1 MKSERKKTP
10 SPLRYLC
17 GILAVWTVL
26 IGFSK
31 FAGGRVG
38 SGSIRIPA
46 AALLLIVIPA
56 AVFAISRLGTHCVYI
71 RSHSGALRRGTALL
85 GALTLSLSAFTLPA
99 EATVSGSLSVANI
112 GWNETAFSEGTP
124 GKGTA
129 TNKTASSSWAANGT
143 QITGTVTP
151 AESSEN
157 SGGGGCGGS
166 SSTTTYYY
174 SSGATSTLTITNQS
188 AEKSLLTF
196 SYTVPSPSAGTLTI
210 DGTAQTKASSFSKTL
225 EPNGTVLIKLTTSA
239 NPASSTSSNPSGY
252 AASATLSNLSLT
264 SLNRDI
270 SVTFAQPV
278 HGSYTVNVGSTKLNV
293 GETCTKPVTTQY
305 TLSAR
310 ADANYVFDGWYVN
323 DTKVSVA
330 ATYTTAFSDDC
341 TVEARFAEEPLF
353 SVIQMSDQTADKS
366 AYVEVNSSYYH
377 EIGDSKSKKGSS
389 HTNVG
394 TSGNNSYGE
403 PTYFPYS
410 TWSASDGAIQSSASG
425 TATGDNQTTLGY
437 SSASATLYSDIIRV
451 KCKENCIIT
460 FDSSMD
466 AQSVQIANSNGASDN
481 QYGVFL
487 YYYTTASD
495 RANAG
500 TIRTNGT
507 AEFKGSKQT
516 SGKASTRVV
525 VNKGEYLYLHAYAK
539 TRKEKFIASGHITDN
554 YSYTAKI
561 SNFTVTPNTIEHTLT
576 TGNRDNT
583 GAVLKYGSV
592 KINGTAKSVSS
603 GTCDYK
609 AAENATL
616 TLTPGTAPTGYTF
629 IGWHNVTDNKY
640 DYTSS
645 TYTVKMTND
654 YEVYPI
660 YVPAMTITADGD
672 NGYESATYQY
682 KSLSG
687 GMVPS
692 NGQLFVARGPIQSN
706 GGNPAFYTSLKDAF
720 AATDT
725 VFLLAWDT
733 INGSLTIPVGK
744 TLVIPDRLADPG
756 PDASQPEQV
765 TSSTGISS
773 YCKVTLNGNLT
784 VNGKLVV
791 NGMQS
796 STASGRAAGSI
807 GYLSLSDKATVTVNS
822 GGELCGYGQIR
833 GGSITAEN
841 GSTVRELMEISDRRT
856 ALVMKEIVDQKSSKR
871 VFPFNNFSIKT
882 IESPVTYASGAKLYA
897 QYSVMLEGNNHS
909 AGAVLIFGSSGAL
922 FNLTRGSMTKSFDLD
937 TDKTI
942 YRLNEGGEMG
952 TGSFQLDVKFSV
964 ASYGGTTITIKSQ
977 DYWMPLNAGFDLRT
991 AGDMTVN
998 NDFKFLPG
1006 ASLSVEKGG
1015 TCTVASSAKLLFY
1028 RLNDYDT
1035 RGIGN
1040 GTYQKGYSAKV
1051 YPVNAT
1057 NLPGG
1062 GYTHPKLDT
1071 VGSARLNVDGEM
1083 IVNGGLYVS
1092 DELVSQSNQGFTGT
1106 EPVDGVN
1113 KTRQEINQAYFKLYP
1128 NGYNVL
1134 TGTGSINMTTAL
1146 TNSNVNEAMT
1156 SQNTN
1161 DPAWAKIPIS
1171 PIKGL
1176 KADATADTPENYQ
1189 SLNTQATYYGV
1200 YRPGNFYVWTT
1211 EKPEIAKIVGGGNE
1225 TTTYRSLA
1233 DAVQAYTAGT
1243 GYIQMLKDSTEPGFT
1258 VSQNVTLDLN
1268 GKTVTLA
1275 GDLTVAEGC
1284 TLSGMD
1290 SSSKEYAAPSGKI
1303 VGKVTG
1309 YAPTYQTPTVTTTDG
1324 DTYDRYVAIPG
1335 TEADGNTPN
1344 LSFHHFNISVTG
1356 YHFELATGDTPQ
1368 CALFFIGKFQ
1378 GDEAAKGYLT
1388 SLGFTLK
1395 VKGENGENDTQLGE
1409 DNYELPDNKNEIPKM
1424 PAAGEESTSKVVYD
1438 RDGDGAYLFEV
1449 YLKRSFKKGESKG
1462 YTEYISATAQ
1472 ATFKNGRTQQ
1482 SDPRELSFQEAWT
1495 DKGLTTGQREIL
1507 DKFLTDLGIK

>member
-1 MKSERKKTP
+1 MKAEGKKTP

-157 SGGGGCGGS
+157 SGGGGGCGGS

-252 AASATLSNLSLT
+252 AASATLSDLSLT

-293 GETCTKPVTTQY
+293 GETYTKPVSTTY

-323 DTKVSVA
+323 HDTKVSVA

-341 TVEARFAEEPLF
+341 TVEARFVEDPLF

-389 HTNVG
+389 HTNVD

-410 TWSASDGAIQSSASG
+410 TWSASNDAIQSSARG
-425 TATGDNQTTLGY
+425 TATGDNQTTWGY

-460 FDSSMD
+460 FDSSMN
-466 AQSVQIANSNGASDN
+466 AQSVSIANSNGASDN

-487 YYYTTASD
+487 YYYTTASAS
-495 RANAG
+495 ANAS
-500 TIRTNGT
+500 TIKTNGT

-525 VNKGEYLYLHAYAK
+525 VNKGEYLYLYAYAK
-539 TRKEKFIASGHITDN
+539 TRKEKFISSGYITDN
-554 YSYTAKI
+554 YSYAATI
-561 SNFTVTPNTIEHTLT
+561 SKFTVTPNTIEHTLT

-592 KINGTAKSVSS
+592 KINGTAQGVSS
-603 GTCDYK
+603 GTYSYK
-609 AAENATL
+609 AADNATL
-616 TLTPGTAPTGYTF
+616 KLTPGTAPTGYTF

-645 TYTVKMTND
+645 TYPVTMTKD

-660 YVPAMTITADGD
+660 YVPAMTITAGGA
-672 NGYESATYQY
+672 NGYGSADYQY

-687 GMVPS
+687 KMVES
-692 NGQLFVARGPIQSN
+692 NGQYVARGPITSS
-706 GGNPAFYTSLKDAF
+706 GTPKFYTDLNTAF
-720 AATDT
+720 NEQST
-725 VFLLAWDT
+725 VFLLAGDT
-733 INGSLTIPVGK
+733 INGSLTIPTGK

-841 GSTVRELMEISDRRT
+841 SSTVRELMEISDRRA
-856 ALVMKEIVDQKSSKR
+856 ALVMKEIEDQKSSKR
-871 VFPFNNFSIKT
+871 VFPFSNFSIKT

-922 FNLTRGSMTKSFDLD
+922 FNLTQGSMTKSFDLAA
-937 TDKTI
+937 DKTV
-942 YRLNEGGEMG
+942 YRLNEGGKMS
-952 TGSFQLDVKFSV
+952 TGSFQLDVKFGVQGVGSQ
-964 ASYGGTTITIKSQ
+964 TITIKSL

-991 AGDMTVN
+991 AGEMTVN
-998 NDFKFLPG
+998 SDFKFLPG

-1015 TCTVASSAKLLFY
+1015 TCTVVSGAKLLFY

-1035 RGIGN
+1035 REIDKGE
-1040 GTYQKGYSAKV
+1040 YQKGYSTKV

-1062 GYTHPKLDT
+1062 GYKHPTLET

-1092 DELVSQSNQGFTGT
+1092 NDLVSESNQDFDRTELVDGT
-1106 EPVDGVN
+1106 P
-1113 KTRQEINQAYFKLYP
+1113 KTRQQINEAYFTVYP

-1134 TGTGSINMTTAL
+1134 TGTGSINMTAAQTSE
-1146 TNSNVNEAMT
+1146 TQVYEAMT
-1156 SQNTN
+1156 SQKTN
-1161 DPAWAKIPIS
+1161 DPAWAPIKIT

-1176 KADATADTPENYQ
+1176 KADATVDNSDNYQ
-1189 SLNTQATYYGV
+1189 PLTQATYYGV
-1200 YRPGNFYVWTT
+1200 YQPGGFYTWTT
-1211 EKPEIAKIVGGGNE
+1211 EEPVVAKIVNGANE
-1225 TTTYRSLA
+1225 QTYRSLA
-1233 DAVQAYTAGT
+1233 AAVQNYTAGT

-1258 VSQNVTLDLN
+1258 VSKDVTLDLN
-1268 GKTVTLA
+1268 GKTVKLA
-1275 GDLTVAEGC
+1275 GDLTVAKGF

-1290 SSSKEYAAPSGKI
+1290 SSTGTGYDVAPTGKI
-1303 VGKVTG
+1303 VGTVKG
-1309 YAPTYQTPTVTTTDG
+1309 CAPTYQTPG
-1324 DTYDRYVAIPG
+1324 DTYDCYVAIPG
-1335 TEADGNTPN
+1335 TEADNETAN
-1344 LSFHHFNISVTG
+1344 LSFHRFNISVTG
-1356 YHFELATGDTPQ
+1356 YRFELTTGGTPQ

-1378 GDEAAKGYLT
+1378 GDDAAKNHLT
-1388 SLGFTLK
+1388 ELGFTLK
-1395 VKGENGENDTQLGE
+1395 DENGNQLGE
-1409 DNYELPDNKNEIPKM
+1409 DNYKFTAGTVFPPMPKE
-1424 PAAGEESTSKVVYD
+1424 GEASDSEVVCS
-1438 RDGDGAYLFEV
+1438 GDAYLFEA
-1449 YLKRSFKKGESKG
+1449 YLKRSFDKAKPDG
-1462 YTEYISATAQ
+1462 YTKNISATAQ
-1472 ATFKNGRTQQ
+1472 ATFDNGGKQQ
-1482 SDPRELSFQEAWT
+1482 SGSRNLSFEDAWT
-1495 DKGLTTGQREIL
+1495 NPGELDPAQKEIL
-1507 DKFLTDLGIK
+1507 KKFLDELGIKQ

>member
-1 MKSERKKTP
+1 MKAEGKKTP

-112 GWNETAFSEGTP
+112 GWNETAFSEGAP

-239 NPASSTSSNPSGY
+239 NPPSSTSSNPSGY
-252 AASATLSNLSLT
+252 AASATLSDLSLT

-293 GETCTKPVTTQY
+293 GETYTKPVSTTY

-323 DTKVSVA
+323 HDTKVSVA

-341 TVEARFAEEPLF
+341 TVEARFVEDPLF
-353 SVIQMSDQTADKS
+353 SVIQMSDPAADKS
-366 AYVEVNSSYYH
+366 AYVEASSSYYH
-377 EIGDSKSKKGSS
+377 NEKGSY

-394 TSGNNSYGE
+394 DTSANNSYGE

-410 TWSASDGAIQSSASG
+410 TWSVSNGAIQSSESG
-425 TATGDNQTTLGY
+425 TATGDNQTTWGY
-437 SSASATLYSDIIRV
+437 SQAIATLYSDIIRV

-460 FDSSMD
+460 FDSSMN
-466 AQSVQIANSNGASDN
+466 AQSVSISNSNSSDN

-487 YYYTTASD
+487 YYYTTASAS
-495 RANAG
+495 ANAN
-500 TIRTNGT
+500 TIKTNGT
-507 AEFKGSKQT
+507 AAIEGSKKT
-516 SGKASTRVV
+516 SGSASTRVV
-525 VNKGEYLYLHAYAK
+525 VNKDEYLYLYAYAK
-539 TRKEKFIASGHITDN
+539 TRKDKMTNSGYETDN
-554 YSYTAKI
+554 YSYTATI
-561 SNFTVTPNTIEHTLT
+561 SKFTVTPNTTEHTFT

-583 GAVLKYGSV
+583 GTVLKSGSV
-592 KINGTAKSVSS
+592 KINGTAQGVSS
-603 GTCDYK
+603 GTYSYK
-609 AAENATL
+609 AADNATL

-629 IGWHNVTDNKY
+629 IGWHNVTDNVY
-640 DYTSS
+640 DYTNS
-645 TYTVKMTND
+645 TYTVKMTKD
-654 YEVYPI
+654 YEVNPI
-660 YVPAMTITADGD
+660 YVPAMTITAGGA
-672 NGYESATYQY
+672 NGYGSADYQY

-687 GMVPS
+687 QMVTP
-692 NGQLFVARGPIQSN
+692 NGQYVARNADCSK
-706 GGNPAFYTSLKDAF
+706 FYTNLNAAF
-720 AATDT
+720 SDT
-725 VFLLAWDT
+725 NIVFLLAGDT
-733 INGSLTIPVGK
+733 FNGSLTIPTGK
-744 TLVIPDRLADPG
+744 TLVIPDRLADSG
-756 PDASQPEQV
+756 PAASQPEQV
-765 TSSTGISS
+765 TSSAGISS

-796 STASGRAAGSI
+796 STANGRAAGGI
-807 GYLSLSDKATVTVNS
+807 GYLSLSDSAAVTVSS

-833 GGSITAEN
+833 GGSISAKN
-841 GSTVRELMEISDRRT
+841 GSTVRELMEISDRRA
-856 ALVMKEIVDQKSSKR
+856 ALVMKEIDDKKSSMR
-871 VFPFNNFSIKT
+871 VFPFSNFSIKT

-897 QYSVMLEGNNHS
+897 QYSVMLEGNNQS
-909 AGAVLIFGSSGAL
+909 TGAVLIFGPSGAL
-922 FNLTRGSMTKSFDLD
+922 FNLTQGSMTKSFDLAK
-937 TDKTI
+937 DKTV
-942 YRLNEGGEMG
+942 YRLNEGGKMS
-952 TGSFQLDVKFSV
+952 TGSFQLDVKFS
-964 ASYGGTTITIKSQ
+964 AMGMSKDITIKSQ
-977 DYWMPLNAGFDLRT
+977 EYWMPLNAGFDLRT

-998 NDFKFLPG
+998 SDFKFLPG

-1035 RGIGN
+1035 REIGK
-1040 GTYQKGYSAKV
+1040 GTYQKGYSAKA

-1134 TGTGSINMTTAL
+1134 TGTGSIDMTAAQTSE
-1146 TNSNVNEAMT
+1146 TQVHEAMT
-1156 SQNTN
+1156 AQGTN
-1161 DPAWAKIPIS
+1161 DPAWA
-1171 PIKGL
+1171 PIKITPIAGL
-1176 KADATADTPENYQ
+1176 KADAAEDIPQNYQ
-1189 SLNTQATYYGV
+1189 PLNTQATYYGV

-1211 EKPEIAKIVGGGNE
+1211 EKPEIAKIVGGGSE

-1233 DAVQAYTAGT
+1233 DAVAAYKDT
-1243 GYIQMLKDSTEPGFT
+1243 GYIQMLNNSTEPGFT

-1268 GKTVTLA
+1268 GKTVTLD
-1275 GDLTVAEGC
+1275 GTLTVAKGF

-1290 SSSKEYAAPSGKI
+1290 SSTGTGYDALPSGKI
-1303 VGKVTG
+1303 VGTVTG
-1309 YAPTYQTPTVTTTDG
+1309 TVAPTYQTPTVNEE
-1324 DTYDRYVAIPG
+1324 YDRYVAIPG

-1368 CALFFIGKFQ
+1368 CALFFIGKFR
-1378 GDEAAKGYLT
+1378 GDDAAKKYLT
-1388 SLGFTLK
+1388 KLGFTLK
-1395 VKGENGENDTQLGE
+1395 YIADESQDFSYPMPGSLN
-1409 DNYELPDNKNEIPKM
+1409 NEV
-1424 PAAGEESTSKVVYD
+1424 GLDEE
-1438 RDGDGAYLFEV
+1438 GAYLFEA
-1449 YLKRSFKKGESKG
+1449 YLMRSFDKNDAAAYQTK
-1462 YTEYISATAQ
+1462 ISATAQ
-1472 ATFKNGRTQQ
+1472 AIFGTNVGTQNSETKEWSFEDAWQ
-1482 SDPRELSFQEAWT
+1482 NALTDSDMDISPAE
-1495 DKGLTTGQREIL
+1495 KEIL
-1507 DKFLTDLGIK
+1507 EKFLKDLNIPIPNPNPKTE

>member
-1 MKSERKKTP
+1 MKAEGKKTP

-56 AVFAISRLGTHCVYI
+56 AVFAISRLGKHCVYI

-112 GWNETAFSEGTP
+112 DLSESAFSAGTP
-124 GKGTA
+124 GKGNA
-129 TNKTASSSWAANGT
+129 TGNTASSSWAANGT

-151 AESSEN
+151 AESSEK
-157 SGGGGCGGS
+157 SGGGGCVG

-225 EPNGTVLIKLTTSA
+225 GPNGTVLIKLTTSA

-270 SVTFAQPV
+270 SVMFAQPA
-278 HGSYTVNVGSTKLNV
+278 HGSYTVKAGSTALKV
-293 GETCTKPVTTQY
+293 GETYTKPVTTQY

-330 ATYTTAFSDDC
+330 AAYTTVFSDDC
-341 TVEARFAEEPLF
+341 TVEARFTEDPLF
-353 SVIQMSDQTADKS
+353 TVIQMSDPAADKS
-366 AYVEVNSSYYH
+366 AYVEASSSYYH
-377 EIGDSKSKKGSS
+377 NEKGSY

-394 TSGNNSYGE
+394 DTSQNNSYG
-403 PTYFPYS
+403 PHTYFPYS
-410 TWSASDGAIQSSASG
+410 TWSASNGAIQSSESG
-425 TATGDNQTTLGY
+425 TATGDNQTTWGY
-437 SSASATLYSDIIRV
+437 SQASATLYSDIIRV

-460 FDSSMD
+460 FDSSMN
-466 AQSVQIANSNGASDN
+466 AQSVSISNSNSSDN

-487 YYYTTASD
+487 YYYTTASAS
-495 RANAG
+495 ANAN
-500 TIRTNGT
+500 TIKTNGT
-507 AEFKGSKQT
+507 AAIEGSKKT
-516 SGKASTRVV
+516 SGSANTRVV
-525 VNKGEYLYLHAYAK
+525 VNKDEYLYLYAYAK
-539 TRKEKFIASGHITDN
+539 TRKDKMTNSGYETDN
-554 YSYTAKI
+554 YSYTATI
-561 SNFTVTPNTIEHTLT
+561 SNFTVTPNTTEHTFT

-583 GAVLKYGSV
+583 GTVLKSGSV
-592 KINGTAKSVSS
+592 KINGTAQGVSS
-603 GTCDYK
+603 GTYSYK
-609 AAENATL
+609 AADNATL

-629 IGWHNVTDNKY
+629 IGWHNVTDNVY
-640 DYTSS
+640 DYTNS
-645 TYTVKMTND
+645 TYTVKMTKD
-654 YEVYPI
+654 YEVNPI
-660 YVPAMTITADGD
+660 YVPAMTITAGGA
-672 NGYESATYQY
+672 NGYGSADYQY

-687 GMVPS
+687 QMVTP
-692 NGQLFVARGPIQSN
+692 NGQYVARNADCSK
-706 GGNPAFYTSLKDAF
+706 FYTDLNAAF
-720 AATDT
+720 SDTNT
-725 VFLLAWDT
+725 VFLLAGDT
-733 INGSLTIPVGK
+733 FNGSLTIPTGK
-744 TLVIPDRLADPG
+744 TLVIPDRLADSG
-756 PDASQPEQV
+756 PAASQPEQV
-765 TSSTGISS
+765 TSSAGISS

-784 VNGKLVV
+784 VDGKLVV

-796 STASGRAAGSI
+796 STANGRAAGGI
-807 GYLSLSDKATVTVNS
+807 GYLSLSDSAAVTVSS

-833 GGSITAEN
+833 GGSISAKN
-841 GSTVRELMEISDRRT
+841 GSTVRELMEISDRRA
-856 ALVMKEIVDQKSSKR
+856 ALVMKEIDDKKSSMR
-871 VFPFNNFSIKT
+871 VFPFSNFSIKT

-897 QYSVMLEGNNHS
+897 QYSIMLEGNNQS
-909 AGAVLIFGSSGAL
+909 TGAVLIFGPSGAL
-922 FNLTRGSMTKSFDLD
+922 FNLTQGSMTKSFDLAK
-937 TDKTI
+937 DKTV
-942 YRLNEGGEMG
+942 YRLNEGGKMS
-952 TGSFQLDVKFSV
+952 TGSFQLDVKFGVSG
-964 ASYGGTTITIKSQ
+964 YGSTTITIKSQ
-977 DYWMPLNAGFDLRT
+977 EYWMPLNAGFDLRT

-998 NDFKFLPG
+998 SDFKFLPG

-1015 TCTVASSAKLLFY
+1015 TCTVASKAKLLFY

-1092 DELVSQSNQGFTGT
+1092 DELVSQSDQGFTGT
-1106 EPVDGVN
+1106 EPVDGVEMSR
-1113 KTRQEINQAYFKLYP
+1113 KDINAAYFKVYP

-1134 TGTGSINMTTAL
+1134 TGTGSIDMTAAQTSE
-1146 TNSNVNEAMT
+1146 TQVHEAMT

-1161 DPAWAKIPIS
+1161 DPAWA
-1171 PIKGL
+1171 PIKITPIAGL
-1176 KADATADTPENYQ
+1176 NVDASADAPKNYKPFDQ
-1189 SLNTQATYYGV
+1189 KATYYGV
-1200 YRPGNFYVWTT
+1200 HRPGNFYVWTT

-1225 TTTYRSLA
+1225 TIYRSLA
-1233 DAVQAYTAGT
+1233 DAVQAYTGT
-1243 GYIQMLKDSTEPGFT
+1243 GYIQMLKNSTEPGFT
-1258 VSQNVTLDLN
+1258 VSKDVTLDLN
-1268 GKTVTLA
+1268 GKTVTFD
-1275 GDLTVAEGC
+1275 GTLTVAEGK

-1290 SSSKEYAAPSGKI
+1290 SSAGADYVTAPGGKI
-1303 VGKVTG
+1303 VGTVTG
-1309 YAPTYQTPTVTTTDG
+1309 TVAPTYQTPTVKVENV

-1335 TEADGNTPN
+1335 TEENGTSN

-1368 CALFFIGKFQ
+1368 CALFFIGKFR
-1378 GDEAAKGYLT
+1378 GDDAAKKYLT
-1388 SLGFTLK
+1388 KLGFTLK
-1395 VKGENGENDTQLGE
+1395 YIADESQDFSYPMPGSLN
-1409 DNYELPDNKNEIPKM
+1409 NEV
-1424 PAAGEESTSKVVYD
+1424 GLDEE
-1438 RDGDGAYLFEV
+1438 GAYLFEA
-1449 YLKRSFKKGESKG
+1449 YLMRSFDKNDAAAYQMKIG
-1462 YTEYISATAQ
+1462 ATAQ
-1472 ATFKNGRTQQ
+1472 ATFKNGGTQNSETKQ
-1482 SDPRELSFQEAWT
+1482 WSFEDAWT
-1495 DKGLTTGQREIL
+1495 ESEGLKDLTPEQKAIL
-1507 DKFLTDLGIK
+1507 DKFLKELGITKQAE

>member
-1 MKSERKKTP
+1 MKSEGKKTP

-31 FAGGRVG
+31 FAGGRAG

-56 AVFAISRLGTHCVYI
+56 AVFAISRLGTLCAYM
-71 RSHSGALRRGTALL
+71 RNHSGALRRGTALL
-85 GALTLSLSAFTLPA
+85 GALTLSLSAFTLPV
-99 EATVSGSLSVANI
+99 EAAVDGSLSDKNI
-112 GWNETAFSEGTP
+112 GWSESEFSPGTP
-124 GKGTA
+124 GTGDPTG
-129 TNKTASSSWAANGT
+129 NTASSSWVATSGT

-151 AESSEN
+151 AESSKTESN
-157 SGGGGCGGS
+157 CSGG
-166 SSTTTYYY
+166 STTTYYY
-174 SSGATSTLTITNQS
+174 SSAATSTLTITNQS
-188 AEKSLLTF
+188 TEKSLLTF
-196 SYTVPSPSAGTLTI
+196 SYTVPSAGTLTI
-210 DGTAQTKASSFSKTL
+210 DGKPQTKASSFSQTL
-225 EPNGTVLIKLTTSA
+225 DPNGTVLIKLTTSA
-239 NPASSTSSNPSGY
+239 APASSTSPNPSAY

-270 SVTFAQPV
+270 SVTFAQPA
-278 HGSYTVNVGSTKLNV
+278 HGSYTVQVGSTKLNV
-293 GETCTKPVTTQY
+293 GETCTKPVKTQY

-310 ADANYVFDGWYVN
+310 ADASYVFDGWYVN
-323 DTKVSVA
+323 DTKVSEK
-330 ATYTTAFSDDC
+330 ATDTTAFSGDC
-341 TVEARFAEEPLF
+341 TVVARFVEEPLF
-353 SVIQMSDQTADKS
+353 SVIKMSDAGADKS

-377 EIGDSKSKKGSS
+377 EIGDSKSKKGSY

-487 YYYTTASD
+487 YYYTTASAS
-495 RANAG
+495 ANAG

-539 TRKEKFIASGHITDN
+539 TRKEKFIASGHITDD
-554 YSYTAKI
+554 YSYKATI

-583 GAVLKYGSV
+583 EAVLKSGTV

-616 TLTPGTAPTGYTF
+616 KLTPGNAPTGYTF
-629 IGWHNVTDNKY
+629 IGWHNVTTGEV
-640 DYTSS
+640 DYTHD
-645 TYTVKMTND
+645 TYTVKMTKD
-654 YEVYPI
+654 YEVTPI
-660 YVPAMTITADGD
+660 YVPAMTITAGGA
-672 NGYESATYQY
+672 NGYESAAYQY

-687 GMVPS
+687 SMVPS
-692 NGQLFVARGPIQSN
+692 NGQLFVARNADCSK
-706 GGNPAFYTSLKDAF
+706 FYTDLNAAF
-720 AATDT
+720 SDTNT
-725 VFLLAWDT
+725 VFLLAGDT

-756 PDASQPEQV
+756 PGASQPEQV
-765 TSSTGISS
+765 TTSASISS

-784 VNGKLVV
+784 VDGKLVV

-796 STASGRAAGSI
+796 STASGRAAGGI
-807 GYLSLSDKATVTVNS
+807 GYLSLSGSAAITVSS

-833 GGSITAEN
+833 GGSISAEN
-841 GSTVRELMEISDRRT
+841 GSTVRELMEISDKRT

-922 FNLTRGSMTKSFDLD
+922 FNLTRGSMTKSFDLAA
-937 TDKTI
+937 DKTI

-1015 TCTVASSAKLLFY
+1015 TCTVASGAKLLFY

-1035 RGIGN
+1035 REIGK
-1040 GTYQKGYSAKV
+1040 GEYQKGYSMKV

-1062 GYTHPKLDT
+1062 GYKHPTLET

-1083 IVNGGLYVS
+1083 IVKGGLYVS
-1092 DELVSQSNQGFTGT
+1092 NDPVSESDQDFDKTEL
-1106 EPVDGVN
+1106 VDGVY
-1113 KTRQEINQAYFKLYP
+1113 KTRQEINKADFKVYD

-1134 TGTGSINMTTAL
+1134 TGTGAINMTTAK
-1146 TNSNVNEAMT
+1146 TSETKVYEAMT

-1161 DPAWAKIPIS
+1161 DPAWA
-1171 PIKGL
+1171 PIKITPVAGL
-1176 KADATADTPENYQ
+1176 KVDAAEDIPQNYQ
-1189 SLNTQATYYGV
+1189 PLNTQATYYGV
-1200 YRPGNFYVWTT
+1200 YRPDGFYIWTT
-1211 EKPEIAKIVGGGNE
+1211 EAPKIAKIINGADE
-1225 TTTYRSLA
+1225 QIFRSLA
-1233 DAVQAYTAGT
+1233 DAVSAYTGA
-1243 GYIQMLKDSTEPGFT
+1243 GYIQMIADSTEPGFT
-1258 VSQNVTLDLN
+1258 LDKDLCLDLN
-1268 GKTVTLA
+1268 GCTVT
-1275 GDLTVAEGC
+1275 GDFTMNGC
-1284 TLSGMD
+1284 ILHGMD
-1290 SSSKEYAAPSGKI
+1290 STTDAYDGAKAGKI
-1303 VGKVTG
+1303 VGTVSAYDK
-1309 YAPTYQTPTVTTTDG
+1309 TYQTPTVTGNEG
-1324 DTYDRYVAIPG
+1324 DDAYKRYVAIPG
-1335 TEADGNTPN
+1335 KENDTPTV
-1344 LSFHHFNISVTG
+1344 SFHRFNISASG
-1356 YHFELATGDTPQ
+1356 YRFELAAPQ

-1378 GDEAAKGYLT
+1378 GDDAAKNYLT
-1388 SLGFTLK
+1388 SLGFTLT
-1395 VKGENGENDTQLGE
+1395 DTIGGTTK
-1409 DNYELPDNKNEIPKM
+1409 ELSCAM
-1424 PAAGEESTSKVVYD
+1424 PESLS
-1438 RDGDGAYLFEV
+1438 DGTDVEKSTVISEDGAYLFEA
-1449 YLKRSFKKGESKG
+1449 YLMRDIDKEKPATYQTPF
-1462 YTEYISATAQ
+1462 TATAQ
-1472 ATFKNGRTQQ
+1472 ATFGNNGKQSEERT
-1482 SDPRELSFQEAWT
+1482 LSFQEAWT
-1495 DKGLTTGQREIL
+1495 DPDMNIAPDQKEIL
-1507 DKFLTDLGIK
+1507 DKFLAELGITKQTE